1 MLVLDDKN
9 MTDLKEIPGIGKVAC
24 ELLETVG
31 FTSAEALAKANADSL
46 VRELERAN
54 KVLKISKLPLPRN
67 NVQKWITSAR
77 ELTGFIEEEVIVQEE
92 VRVNHEIAP
101 KVIAML
107 NAAPFAIPL
116 PAQFLIKEN
125 LAVSDIPAAFLLNRY
140 VGDLDIKVAEL
151 IPAMKQGW
159 AVTSSGNVKLA
170 EISGTRR
177 EMDTSKIKPIDVF
190 AVGEIRQKSTN
201 PDEENSR
208 IALIRGPRLET
219 NLGRDPQSRWYIRGV
234 LHSHPKSM
242 MLAAFVTLILAVM
255 LPLALISAAL
265 LFVSRELPAY
275 FSWVPSWLLVFPVA
289 LPVSGI
295 IYLIWGMHGSCR
307 ICGQKLF
314 VPKMC
319 MKSPKAHYR
328 PWLGYIVSVSLHL
341 LLFKWFRCTYCGTP
355 VRLKR

>member
-1 MLVLDDKN
+1 
-9 MTDLKEIPGIGKVAC
+9 
-24 ELLETVG
+24 
-31 FTSAEALAKANADSL
+31 
-46 VRELERAN
+46 
-54 KVLKISKLPLPRN
+54 
-67 NVQKWITSAR
+67 
-77 ELTGFIEEEVIVQEE
+77 
-92 VRVNHEIAP
+92 
-101 KVIAML
+101 ML

-140 VGDLDIKVAEL
+140 VGDLDVKVAEL

-255 LPLALISAAL
+255 LPFALISAAL
-265 LFVSRELPAY
+265 LFVSRELPSY
-275 FSWVPSWLLVFPVA
+275 FSWVPGWLLVFPVA
-289 LPVSGI
+289 LPVLGI
-295 IYLIWGMHGSCR
+295 IYLIWGIHGSCR
-307 ICGQKLF
+307 ICGQRLF

>member
-1 MLVLDDKN
+1 
-9 MTDLKEIPGIGKVAC
+9 
-24 ELLETVG
+24 
-31 FTSAEALAKANADSL
+31 
-46 VRELERAN
+46 
-54 KVLKISKLPLPRN
+54 
-67 NVQKWITSAR
+67 
-77 ELTGFIEEEVIVQEE
+77 
-92 VRVNHEIAP
+92 
-101 KVIAML
+101 
-107 NAAPFAIPL
+107 
-116 PAQFLIKEN
+116 
-125 LAVSDIPAAFLLNRY
+125 
-140 VGDLDIKVAEL
+140 
-151 IPAMKQGW
+151 
-159 AVTSSGNVKLA
+159 
-170 EISGTRR
+170 
-177 EMDTSKIKPIDVF
+177 
-190 AVGEIRQKSTN
+190 
-201 PDEENSR
+201 
-208 IALIRGPRLET
+208 
-219 NLGRDPQSRWYIRGV
+219 
-234 LHSHPKSM
+234 M